1 MESLYSGSEFFIE
14 KGENMQITVNID
26 DMALNSALEKGIQGL
41 SNETITDMAKEALQ
55 SYMMDPRNLEN
66 MIFSGRVGYSYG
78 YSQPEIRQEIMNAL
92 MNSFTEDE
100 IKEYR
105 QKIFETIEKH
115 GDHLLTQTLAQIFTN
130 MLMTE
135 SVKNEL
141 AVRINSIANRIC

>member
-1 MESLYSGSEFFIE
+1 
-14 KGENMQITVNID
+14 MQITVNID
-26 DMALNSALEKGIQGL
+26 DMALNAALEKGIQGL

-55 SYMMDPRNLEN
+55 SYMMVPRNLEN
-66 MIFSGRVGYSYG
+66 MIFSQSIGYG
-78 YSQPEIRQEIMNAL
+78 YSRPEIRQEIMNAL

-141 AVRINSIANRIC
+141 AVRINSIANRNC

>member
-1 MESLYSGSEFFIE
+1 
-14 KGENMQITVNID
+14 MQITVNID
-26 DMALNSALEKGIQGL
+26 DEALNNALERGIQGL
-41 SNETITDMAKEALQ
+41 SNEMITDMAKEALQ
-55 SYMMDPRNLEN
+55 AYMMDPKNLKN
-66 MIFSGRVGYSYG
+66 MIFSESTRYGCYS
-78 YSQPEIRQEIMNAL
+78 STEIRKEIMNAL

-115 GDHLLTQTLAQIFTN
+115 GDRLLMQTLAQIFTN

-141 AVRINSIANRIC
+141 AVQISSIANKISQ

>member
-1 MESLYSGSEFFIE
+1 
-14 KGENMQITVNID
+14 MQITVNID
-26 DMALNSALEKGIQGL
+26 DAALNKALERGIQGL

-55 SYMMDPRNLEN
+55 AYMMDPNNLKDI
-66 MIFSGRVGYSYG
+66 IFSERYG
-78 YSQPEIRQEIMNAL
+78 YSQPEVRKEIINAL

-105 QKIFETIEKH
+105 QKIFETIEKR

-141 AVRINSIANRIC
+141 ATQINSIANRGC